1 MATIVEELK
10 QRKPFP
16 SKAQEAA
23 VTLLRTAEI
32 VNRHLDSVIAH
43 SGITGQQYNVLRIL
57 RGAGAE
63 GLPTLEIAS
72 RMIEQAPGIT
82 RLLDRLETKKLVER
96 RRHSEADFQ
105 VRHLVSRVSGKF
117 DNFSG
122 TISVDRANPTA
133 SSVEFNIKS
142 ASINTGV
149 ENRDKDL
156 RGANFFEVEKFPEI
170 TFKSTSIKASGKKD
184 VYDVT
189 GTFTMHGVT
198 KTVTLPVEF
207 LGFIK
212 DPLGG
217 ERAGFPTPITPNR
230 KDYGINWNK
239 MLDNGGTLLS
249 DDVDITVNIEAAKS
263 KKDIQGEVKK
273 EKS

>member
-1 MATIVEELK
+1 MKVILNLV
-10 QRKPFP
+10 
-16 SKAQEAA
+16 AA
-23 VTLLRTAEI
+23 VLVAASAFAAESF
-32 VNRHLDSVIAH
+32 VVDKA
-43 SGITGQQYNVLRIL
+43 
-57 RGAGAE
+57 
-63 GLPTLEIAS
+63 
-72 RMIEQAPGIT
+72 
-82 RLLDRLETKKLVER
+82 
-96 RRHSEADFQ
+96 HSEADFQ

-117 DNFSG
+117 DDFAG
-122 TISVDRANPTA
+122 TINIPDRANA
-133 SSVEFNIKS
+133 SISSVEFTIKTT
-142 ASINTGV
+142 SIDTGND
-149 ENRDKDL
+149 NRDKDL
-156 RGANFFEVEKFPEI
+156 RGANFFEVDKFPEI
-170 TFKSTSIKASGKKD
+170 SFKSTSIKPSGKKD

-198 KTVTLPVEF
+198 KTITLPVEF

-212 DPLGG
+212 DPWGG
-217 ERAGFPTPITPNR
+217 ERAGFSTHIVLNR

>member
-1 MATIVEELK
+1 MKFILNTV
-10 QRKPFP
+10 
-16 SKAQEAA
+16 AA
-23 VTLLRTAEI
+23 VLVAASAFAAEPF
-32 VNRHLDSVIAH
+32 VVDKN
-43 SGITGQQYNVLRIL
+43 
-57 RGAGAE
+57 
-63 GLPTLEIAS
+63 
-72 RMIEQAPGIT
+72 
-82 RLLDRLETKKLVER
+82 
-96 RRHSEADFQ
+96 HSEADFQ

-184 VYDVT
+184 TYDVT

-198 KTVTLPVEF
+198 KTITLPVEF

-212 DPLGG
+212 DPWGG
-217 ERAGFPTPITPNR
+217 ERAGFAARVTLNR

-263 KKDIQGEVKK
+263 KKDIQGEIKK
-273 EKS
+273 EKTQ

>member
-1 MATIVEELK
+1 M
-10 QRKPFP
+10 RKVILNLI
-16 SKAQEAA
+16 AA
-23 VTLLRTAEI
+23 VLVACSAFAAEPF
-32 VNRHLDSVIAH
+32 VVDKA
-43 SGITGQQYNVLRIL
+43 
-57 RGAGAE
+57 
-63 GLPTLEIAS
+63 
-72 RMIEQAPGIT
+72 
-82 RLLDRLETKKLVER
+82 
-96 RRHSEADFQ
+96 HSEANFQ

-117 DNFSG
+117 DDFSG
-122 TISVDRANPTA
+122 AISVDRANPAA
-133 SSVEFNIKS
+133 SSVEFNIKTT
-142 ASINTGV
+142 SIDTGND
-149 ENRDKDL
+149 NRDKDL

-170 TFKSTSIKASGKKD
+170 SFKSTSIKASGKKD

-212 DPLGG
+212 DPWGG
-217 ERAGFPTPITPNR
+217 ERAGFTTHMTLNR

-239 MLDNGGTLLS
+239 TLDNGGTLLS

>member
-1 MATIVEELK
+1 MKVILNLV
-10 QRKPFP
+10 
-16 SKAQEAA
+16 AA
-23 VTLLRTAEI
+23 VLVAASAFAAESFI
-32 VNRHLDSVIAH
+32 VDKA
-43 SGITGQQYNVLRIL
+43 
-57 RGAGAE
+57 
-63 GLPTLEIAS
+63 
-72 RMIEQAPGIT
+72 
-82 RLLDRLETKKLVER
+82 
-96 RRHSEADFQ
+96 HSEADFQ

-117 DNFSG
+117 DDFAG
-122 TISVDRANPTA
+122 TISIPDRANPTIA
-133 SSVEFNIKS
+133 SVEFTIKTP
-142 ASINTGV
+142 SIDTGN

-156 RGANFFEVEKFPEI
+156 RGANFFEVDKFPEI
-170 TFKSTSIKASGKKD
+170 SFKSTSIKPSSKKD

-198 KTVTLPVEF
+198 KTIILPVEF

-212 DPLGG
+212 DPWGG
-217 ERAGFPTPITPNR
+217 ERAGFSTHITLNR